1 MISQDQI
8 LDFRHVVEVYEL
20 QTRGFEKGIDY
31 KVGSVLHVDQAME
44 ETEVHSCDDQSSM
57 EYISS
62 GLSSGTPTSDADMTR
77 SSSSISGYISS
88 TEEVEMN
95 VYFPSVCSSNSPVM
109 EPESNDENNGEEMDD
124 FYNKYT
130 ERMKWFDVLNHD
142 RTCGI
147 SAILSKQLTSP
158 SSFGSIEAVH
168 LSIPHI
174 PWKKM
179 AKKRLLKS
187 LESDF
192 EMVYVAQ
199 SCLSWEALHH
209 QYTKVEALA
218 SSRSTNGVFY
228 NNVAGRFQKFQIL
241 LERFMEDERS
251 EGKRYWNYVQRR
263 FSVKSLLQVPEVS
276 GYMEEEKEGMNGEA
290 MRVTEVLNAI
300 ENCVKAFWLYIK
312 TDKRKPW
319 WKIKSFL
326 WTYPPVE
333 DPSDLKLLAD
343 LTKTLQQKEL
353 RLKDLR
359 GKKRCWVKRLTNPLG
374 ESQKKEI
381 LYAMIDMKLIS
392 MVLKMSL
399 ISTSQLKWCQEKLK
413 NIEFKE
419 GKVMRIGSPTLDG
432 YMEEEKEGMN
442 GEAMRVT
449 EVLNAIENC
458 VKAFWLYI
466 KTDKRKPWWKIKS
479 FLWTYPPVEDPSDLK
494 LLADLTK
501 TLQQK
506 ELRLKDLRGKK
517 RCWVKRLTNPL
528 GESQKK
534 EILYAM
540 IDMKLISMVLKMSL
554 ISTSQL
560 KWCQEK
566 LKNIEFKEGKVMRV
580 PTGLLFPSS

>member
-1 MISQDQI
+1 MALLASCWMIIESFLIPDGFVKWFYLSFYILPLFLFLCQIYLWLKTLQRWLLLIVSLDFIPFRIISFVGSCIFRFLRSWIIFIKSFITKIASTEVLDEVVEYEEPQMISQDQI
-8 LDFRHVVEVYEL
+8 LAFRHVVEVYEL

-419 GKVMRIGSPTLDG
+419 GKVMRESHPLKVTAPPPFVHPANSFRPSP
-432 YMEEEKEGMN
+432 
-442 GEAMRVT
+442 
-449 EVLNAIENC
+449 
-458 VKAFWLYI
+458 
-466 KTDKRKPWWKIKS
+466 S
-479 FLWTYPPVEDPSDLK
+479 
-494 LLADLTK
+494 LLAAVGG
-501 TLQQK
+501 QN
-506 ELRLKDLRGKK
+506 E
-517 RCWVKRLTNPL
+517 
-528 GESQKK
+528 
-534 EILYAM
+534 
-540 IDMKLISMVLKMSL
+540 MKLPFKMHNENVD
-554 ISTSQL
+554 I
-560 KWCQEK
+560 
-566 LKNIEFKEGKVMRV
+566 
-580 PTGLLFPSS
+580 